1 MRLLFSEQT
10 IRLWQEY
17 KQKDE
22 RDSLCEDEEISN
34 GGLRNEARTTELHL
48 YG

>member
-1 MRLLFSEQT
+1 MRLFFAEQT
-10 IRLWQEY
+10 IRLWQES

-34 GGLRNEARTTELHL
+34 GRLQNEARTTELHVH
-48 YG
+48 G